1 VHTAVNIH
9 ISVSS
14 CTLLPVSAFVRT
26 SPLSQA
32 MESEL
37 EGNVRH
43 ALQRQSQLM
52 HMCDQECEA
61 SVSRTN
67 ASISQAIL
75 LLQSRG
81 SELVAAT
88 RSCYAQAKT
97 FHADLHA
104 RAAAVLAQLH
114 SQPVQSQTRSQFFAD
129 AGARLLKILDD
140 ARAAPLCVGCGG
152 SSVSVDASNVMKAIS
167 ELQVM
172 CDHPFIFDS
181 SVYVDYKQADI
192 AAASHPMPV
201 MAEVATVSPN
211 AAEIAWKFVPD
222 ISSLGGRGACVIR
235 VTECASSSQLEDAS
249 IAAAS
254 LPAPAVQP
262 PTSSPFSLCVLAIE
276 NPFWIDGL
284 TPSTRYSVRIG
295 GMPLPEQDSDGERA
309 RVPFDKKRAKFD
321 PSSAWA
327 WSSAVEFVTAAASER
342 AL

>member
-1 VHTAVNIH
+1 
-9 ISVSS
+9 
-14 CTLLPVSAFVRT
+14 
-26 SPLSQA
+26 

-37 EGNVRH
+37 EGNIRH

-52 HMCDQECEA
+52 HICDQECEA

-67 ASISQAIL
+67 TSISQAIL

-88 RSCYAQAKT
+88 RSCYAQAKS
-97 FHADLHA
+97 FHSDLHA
-104 RAAAVLAQLH
+104 RAAAILAQLH
-114 SQPVQSQTRSQFFAD
+114 SQPVQSHARSQFFAD

-152 SSVSVDASNVMKAIS
+152 SSVSVDVSNVMKAIS

-172 CDHPFIFDS
+172 RDHPIP
-181 SVYVDYKQADI
+181 VRLLICKQADI

-201 MAEVATVSPN
+201 LAEVATVSPN
-211 AAEIAWKFVPD
+211 AAEIAWKFVPE

-235 VTECASSSQLEDAS
+235 VTECALSLQPEDAS
-249 IAAAS
+249 VAAAS
-254 LPAPAVQP
+254 LPAVVQQ
-262 PTSSPFSLCVLAIE
+262 PTESPFSLCVLATE

-284 TPSTRYSVRIG
+284 APSTRYSVRVG
-295 GMPLPEQDSDGERA
+295 GMPLPEQDRDCERA
-309 RVPFDKKRAKFD
+309 CVPFGKKHAKFD

-327 WSSAVEFVTAAASER
+327 WSSAVEFVTSAASER
-342 AL
+342 AF